1 MELSKSEHLKLLRG
15 QYRIKLIFIVPLITA
30 IFAWIMGGY
39 MGYQYM
45 TLYWWYAFLLPGAI
59 AILCSLSHRKEE
71 NAGKYYSVFSMP
83 VNLSRFEF
91 AKGIILVEKLLVSAI
106 FLALLISISNII
118 APATAVYSLLHS
130 ITGSIGIILASV
142 WQIPLCLYL
151 ARKTGMF
158 VPIVLNTILGIVLST
173 ATALGNTV
181 AWWFVPY
188 CWAAKLAEPLMGIEM
203 NGTYAGNCGF
213 SIAIMISI
221 SLSILLFL
229 ILSYAD
235 AKNFPKGGRQKWVL
249 FMCFVLNRKNEAYIV
264 LGYSFLCTRY
274 GGIVISCL
282 LFPVCQHRRQ

>member
-1 MELSKSEHLKLLRG
+1 MDYLKSEHLKFKRT
-15 QYRIKLIFIVPLITA
+15 ISNKLIFIVPLITA

-39 MGYQYM
+39 IGYQYM

-106 FLALLISISNII
+106 FLALLISISNI
-118 APATAVYSLLHS
+118 
-130 ITGSIGIILASV
+130 TGSIGIILASV

-173 ATALGNTV
+173 ATALGNTI

-221 SLSILLFL
+221 LLSILLFL

-235 AKNFPKGGRQKWVL
+235 AKDFSKGR
-249 FMCFVLNRKNEAYIV
+249 
-264 LGYSFLCTRY
+264 
-274 GGIVISCL
+274 
-282 LFPVCQHRRQ
+282 

>member
-1 MELSKSEHLKLLRG
+1 MDYLKSEHLKFKRT
-15 QYRIKLIFIVPLITA
+15 ISNKLIFIVPLITA
-30 IFAWIMGGY
+30 IFAWLMGGY

-45 TLYWWYAFLLPGAI
+45 TLYWWYALLLPGAI

-71 NAGKYYSVFSMP
+71 NVGKYYSVFSMP

-151 ARKTGMF
+151 TRKTGMF
-158 VPIVLNTILGIVLST
+158 VPIVLNAILGIVLST
-173 ATALGNTV
+173 ATALGNTI

-188 CWAAKLAEPLMGIEM
+188 CWAAKLAEPLMGIEI
-203 NGTYAGNCGF
+203 NGTYVGNCGF
-213 SIAIMISI
+213 SIQNI
-221 SLSILLFL
+221 
-229 ILSYAD
+229 
-235 AKNFPKGGRQKWVL
+235 
-249 FMCFVLNRKNEAYIV
+249 
-264 LGYSFLCTRY
+264 
-274 GGIVISCL
+274 
-282 LFPVCQHRRQ
+282 

>member
-1 MELSKSEHLKLLRG
+1 MDYLKSEHLKFKRT
-15 QYRIKLIFIVPLITA
+15 ISNKLIFIVPLITA
-30 IFAWIMGGY
+30 IFAWLMGGY

-142 WQIPLCLYL
+142 WQIPLC
-151 ARKTGMF
+151 
-158 VPIVLNTILGIVLST
+158 VLST
-173 ATALGNTV
+173 QNGNVCADCVKYNTWDCPIYCYRIRKYNSMVVCTVLLGSKTGRATYGN
-181 AWWFVPY
+181 
-188 CWAAKLAEPLMGIEM
+188 
-203 NGTYAGNCGF
+203 
-213 SIAIMISI
+213 
-221 SLSILLFL
+221 
-229 ILSYAD
+229 
-235 AKNFPKGGRQKWVL
+235 
-249 FMCFVLNRKNEAYIV
+249 
-264 LGYSFLCTRY
+264 
-274 GGIVISCL
+274 
-282 LFPVCQHRRQ
+282 